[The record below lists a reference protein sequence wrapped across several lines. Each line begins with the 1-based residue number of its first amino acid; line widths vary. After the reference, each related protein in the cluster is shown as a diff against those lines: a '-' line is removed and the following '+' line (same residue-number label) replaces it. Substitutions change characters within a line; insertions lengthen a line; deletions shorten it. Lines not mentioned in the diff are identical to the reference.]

1 MGPYNIKCRW
11 VPNNAGGMLSNS
23 MHDNSY
29 LGHDSSMIENDAV
42 VKSPNVVKFE
52 TQVKILFS
60 TWLFP
65 HSHESN
71 GACLHL
77 KPFLMCY
84 SVSGHLE

>member
-52 TQVKILFS
+52 TQLYKTQDGKYLLDLQRVRGAQFLF
-60 TWLFP
+60 L
-65 HSHESN
+65 ELC
-71 GACLHL
+71 AA
-77 KPFLMCY
+77 FLTQLR
-84 SVSGHLE
+84 VL